1 MILGRGLVTLAP
13 IMDVHV
19 CTCTY
24 TTGIQGIVGA
34 RSRSPQLSFLLT
46 TDESE
51 STCALEL
58 ANYSVCI
65 KCPSCSIDNSY
76 MHHCRNTEIMFV
88 GQNK

>member
-1 MILGRGLVTLAP
+1 M
-13 IMDVHV
+13 
-19 CTCTY
+19 Y

-34 RSRSPQLSFLLT
+34 RSRSLLLT

-65 KCPSCSIDNSY
+65 KCPSCNIDNSY
-76 MHHCRNTEIMFV
+76 MHHCTNTEIMFV
-88 GQNK
+88 GPNK